1 MQLLYVGIQPNPLCT
16 RILALGAQGHPMLK
30 ARLCASPAHR
40 HALPLLLRTLCLW
53 QKAPVRAV
61 LFADP
66 AATLSEH
73 RYCPGAVIAAASRR
87 GGLLHGLP
95 IQLVHRPPRLCG
107 HLTRDPQAPSAFAE
121 LREQLQVEV
130 LVS

>member
-16 RILALGAQGHPMLK
+16 RILAMGAQGHPVLK
-30 ARLCASPAHR
+30 ARLCTSPAHR

-53 QKAPVRAV
+53 QMAPVRAV
-61 LFADP
+61 LFAEP
-66 AATLSEH
+66 AATLSER

-95 IQLVHRPPRLCG
+95 IQLVHRPPLLCG
-107 HLTRDPQAPSAFAE
+107 HLAGAPKAASAFIE
-121 LREQLQVEV
+121 LREQLSVEV
-130 LVS
+130 LAS